1 MTFVGS
7 YLHNVDKKGRI
18 FIPAKF
24 REGLG
29 DGFYIALPID
39 GQECLTIYPMER
51 WEEIQRRIDALP
63 IMQQV
68 VVQRQFV
75 AMAAEAECDA
85 QGRVL
90 IPSILRSYAHIEDS
104 AYVVGTNS
112 TIEIWAKDSWDQRMS
127 EMSSA
132 SFASVMNQ
140 YLF

>member
-39 GQECLTIYPMER
+39 GQECLTIYPQER
-51 WEEIQRRIDALP
+51 WDEIQRRIDALP

-85 QGRVL
+85 QGRELV
-90 IPSILRSYAHIEDS
+90 PAILREYAHIGEN

-112 TIEIWAKDSWDQRMS
+112 TIEIWSKESWDKKMS
-127 EMSSA
+127 AMTSE
-132 SFASVMNQ
+132 SFANIMSQ

>member
-29 DGFYIALPID
+29 DGSYIALPID
-39 GQECLTIYPMER
+39 GQPCLTIYPKER
-51 WEEIQRRIDALP
+51 WDEIQRRIDALP
-63 IMQQV
+63 VMQQV

-75 AMAAEAECDA
+75 AMASEAECDG
-85 QGRVL
+85 QGRIL
-90 IPSILRSYAHIEDS
+90 IPAMLRAYAHLEDR
-104 AYVVGTNS
+104 AYVFGATS
-112 TIEIWAKDSWDQRMS
+112 TIEIWAQDAWEKKLGAMTPETFSTVMS
-127 EMSSA
+127 
-132 SFASVMNQ
+132 Q